1 MLRAS
6 GGRAAAT
13 AGIRGGAVITG
24 LNGQAIASVKMLDAD
39 LAELRPGVQVKRS
52 GATRDIRVKLS
63 SLTG

>member
-1 MLRAS
+1 M
-6 GGRAAAT
+6 
-13 AGIRGGAVITG
+13 ITG